1 MALLQLQQKQD
12 LKIPQE
18 EKNIVNYIM
27 ENFQIAKSAK
37 EQHFKAG
44 FDNTGAKSTFDLFL
58 NYYLGKQIGSNP
70 KLTDVIFN
78 NITTIIQSS
87 LAITLQIPLT
97 IELIPGS
104 DNKIEQEK
112 VYALNNILQYYWLKE
127 LEMQKKLEELLLNLK
142 IYGTGYL
149 YPHYII
155 ENNLIKLK
163 MDVVSPKYIYPDP
176 SCIEHQDAEFVFYS
190 APIPLVKIKRWYE
203 RGKYVNE
210 EYDTSLST
218 ATSSKNRVV
227 EIMHD
232 SLSFL
237 SPTTGQQ
244 STTKRSTLPSAN
256 LIIGFLKDDIKEIM
270 TMHSVVFVCCGQ
282 RHKQNVSIDDL
293 RNSYV
298 RCPICNSIIPH
309 NQLIIDTRGKTI
321 SSLKYPRG
329 RMIVVANNILLDDR
343 PNPYYHFPFIRFINI
358 DSTKYWGLGD
368 VEYLLGEQIA
378 LNKMVSKAMEI
389 IDKHT
394 KRPLFADEGTIQKE
408 VEFTEYGLKIE
419 KQPGSVVSWMDM
431 PAFPDEIFNMIE
443 LLKAQMDNKAGL
455 MDRGR
460 AKTATEAS
468 FINEQ
473 EQNRQT
479 TLLGNVELELEK
491 VVMHLLHI
499 LTNYHTYT
507 EQIALQFN
515 KPEIILFKGTDYQNL
530 MFQTRVK
537 FQTDIVQSKLV
548 KHNQAL
554 QTLEEITALISSQ
567 LLPVEQGMNI
577 VNKLLKDL
585 GLPENSTGVTV
596 EQSQQLQPV
605 GS

>member
-12 LKIPQE
+12 LQIPAQ
-18 EKNIVNYIM
+18 EKNIVNYVM

-58 NYYLGKQIGSNP
+58 DYYLGKQLSSNP
-70 KLTDVIFN
+70 KLTDVVFN
-78 NITTIIQSS
+78 NMTTIIQSS
-87 LAITLQIPLT
+87 LSITLQTPLT
-97 IELIPGS
+97 IELIPES
-104 DNKIEQEK
+104 DNEDEQKK
-112 VYALNNILQYYWLKE
+112 VYELNQVLQHYWLKE

-142 IYGTGYL
+142 IYGTAYL

-155 ENNLIKLK
+155 ENNLIHLK
-163 MDVVSPKYIYPDP
+163 MDVISPKYIYPDS
-176 SCIEHQDAEFVFYS
+176 SCIEHKNAEFIIYS
-190 APIPLVKIKRWYE
+190 APIPLVKIRRWYE
-203 RGKYVNE
+203 RGKYVTE

-218 ATSSKNRVV
+218 TRKNRVV
-227 EIMHD
+227 EILHD
-232 SLSFL
+232 NLSFL

-256 LIIGFLKDDIKEIM
+256 LIIGFFKDDTKEM
-270 TMHSVVFVCCGQ
+270 TMIHSVAFVHCGQ
-282 RHKQNVSIDDL
+282 RHKQDVSINDL

-298 RCPICNSIIPH
+298 RCPICNFPIPH
-309 NQLIIDTRGKTI
+309 NQLIIDTYGRTI
-321 SSLKYPRG
+321 SNLKYPRG
-329 RMIVVANNILLDDR
+329 RMIVIANNILLDDR
-343 PNPYYHFPFIRFINI
+343 PNPYYNFPFLKFINI
-358 DSTKYWGLGD
+358 NSTKYWGLGD

-378 LNKMVSKAMEI
+378 LNKMVSKTMEI

-394 KRPLFADEGTIQKE
+394 KRPLFTDEGAIQKE

-419 KQPGSVVSWMDM
+419 KQPGSGVAWMDM
-431 PAFPDEIFNMIE
+431 PPFPNEIFTTIE

-460 AKTATEAS
+460 AKTATEVS
-468 FINEQ
+468 LISEQ

-479 TLLGNVELELEK
+479 TLLSNVELELEK
-491 VVMHLLHI
+491 VVLHLLHI

-515 KPEIILFKGTDYQNL
+515 KPEIVLFKGTDYQNL

-554 QTLEEITALISSQ
+554 QTLQLITTLISSQ
-567 LLPVEQGMNI
+567 LLPVEQGMNM

-596 EQSQQLQPV
+596 EQSQ
-605 GS
+605 